1 MSHPTK
7 TGKPPAKGLSN
18 GNRIK
23 LIIVCA
29 AAAVGG
35 FMFGY
40 DTSVINSAVKA
51 LTSPDSG
58 FGVTGFM
65 SGFTVSSALVGCA
78 VGAWFA
84 GKLADRYGRTKV
96 LIGASILFVA
106 CALVSG
112 LTSNVWVFFIFRF
125 LGGIGVGFTS
135 VIGPSYISEIAPQN
149 LRGMLGSMQQFAIV
163 LGQIAALGLNDLYAM
178 GAGGA
183 EKTWWLGLA
192 AWRWMLMTMALPGIL
207 MFVVALMLPE
217 SPRYLVM
224 KGENEKART
233 ILSEITGEP
242 DPDDKVQEIRG
253 TMLER
258 PARLSDLRGD
268 CFGLRKVMWVA
279 IGVAMLQQLQGTN
292 VIMFYDSSMW
302 QMVGFSEQSAL
313 HMSFI
318 RTIFALIA
326 TMIGMAYIDK
336 IGRRK
341 LLTIGSVTMT
351 IGLALMAVGFF
362 TGKVVNGEVNVTTGW
377 AWFLLIVANVFWF
390 CYTATW
396 APGMWVVISEVL
408 PNSIRAIG
416 VSVATFFCWIASA
429 ACNWVFPSM
438 RDGIGLGWSY
448 VIFALFGV
456 VGFLLVT
463 KALPETSGV
472 ALEDMSE
479 N

>member
-7 TGKPPAKGLSN
+7 TGIPPAKGLSN
-18 GNRIK
+18 GNKIK

-390 CYTATW
+390 CYSATW

>member
-7 TGKPPAKGLSN
+7 TGIPPAKGLSN

-390 CYTATW
+390 CYSATW

-456 VGFLLVT
+456 VGFLLVA